1 MDDPAQLGSTPAQN
15 TEDVVAKYKRLLSMA
30 RSSLEANQ
38 VDLKEKDKYI
48 QQLKQ
53 ALEEEKA
60 REKSS
65 KRPGQKEDDAL
76 IPRSL
81 LRRVEIE
88 HRVWILVEYEAGA
101 DGRNVDDRWLS
112 FSSEE
117 DLDDFVQRIPGVPLQ
132 KPHRS
137 LTPSESNQ
145 IVSSVLMK
153 FISKH
158 SCNSTNRLCRNLIA
172 RSVLTVLLKSSEGVS
187 VLEYNYRQH

>member
-1 MDDPAQLGSTPAQN
+1 MEDPPPSGSTPAQ

-53 ALEEEKA
+53 ALEEEKS

-65 KRPGQKEDDAL
+65 KRPGQKEDEIS

-81 LRRVEIE
+81 LRRIEIE
-88 HRVWILVEYEAGA
+88 QRIWILVEYEAGA
-101 DGRNVDDRWLS
+101 DGRSVDDRWLS
-112 FSSEE
+112 FNSEE
-117 DLDDFVQRIPGVPLQ
+117 DLDDFVQRLPGVPLQ

-137 LTPSESNQ
+137 LTPTESNQ
-145 IVSSVLMK
+145 IVSYYL
-153 FISKH
+153 
-158 SCNSTNRLCRNLIA
+158 LLIPM
-172 RSVLTVLLKSSEGVS
+172 
-187 VLEYNYRQH
+187 YQ